1 MAEPED
7 QADGRS
13 QQEGQQSSAEEDSE
27 QQYTEGP
34 EVSPQLEDNGQEI
47 DEGRD
52 PTRSPEEDITTEGG
66 GGSEGEMMDAEK
78 VSTDGEA
85 ISEGEV
91 GSNGETPPETEV
103 EFIGETAP
111 DTDVEFIGETS
122 PGTDVE
128 PTGESIQE
136 TEVESIGE
144 ATPGMDVEPIK
155 KTMTELN
162 VESIG
167 EETSETDVDSIRKAL
182 RGIDLE
188 SITVAYPPKKAK
200 HRKVRPQAEVES
212 TGRAA
217 PEGELEVSDHE
228 KVEALLDELD
238 ELSEIVSSPEVSYS
252 DISPL
257 EMGEDDTNVS
267 ATSTDTFQQGIYEP
281 IEPIEP
287 TEPPEPA
294 EPPKPA
300 ETPEDSTVRAPA
312 HPYQRDFPMG
322 ARHRFRLSIM
332 GSLTPSDTDDLP
344 LETDEPPQQES
355 VQSTPRALEE
365 TRIQFLD
372 QVQSLSP
379 EALLDRATEGSDE
392 AEEEGSQLIV
402 LDPDHPL
409 MIRFQEALKGYLNR
423 QMDKLK
429 LDVQELDVAT
439 KQTRSQRQELGVNLY
454 GVQQHLARLQMQLEK
469 SHDRH
474 SLVACERR
482 RKEEELQCAR
492 SVYNKTCQTANEE
505 RKKLAALQTE
515 VESLALHLFYM
526 QNIEQDVRDDI
537 QVMKQVVRKTETEKM
552 HAEVEKKKQDLFVD
566 QLTERSHQLE
576 ENIALFE
583 AQYLSQAE
591 DTRVLKKAVTE
602 AITEIDTIAV
612 EKKRIL
618 QQWTTSLVGMKHR
631 NEAYKTVMD
640 ALRECQHQ
648 VKSTDSEIEVCKKSI
663 MQEEEKNEKLARLL
677 NRAETEA
684 TLVQKM
690 TAQCLSK
697 QEALQTE
704 FNTYQLALQDTEEM
718 LNKGYVEHSAVLS
731 ELQATRQAFHQEQ
744 ELRQK
749 MDMSMVDKLQE
760 QGTSSKMTK
769 YFHQLLRKLQ
779 KENTNL
785 VTHLSKIDGD
795 IAQATLDITNT
806 NCKIDMHKKKLTEE
820 YNTGVAEAQMTWLR
834 LQQEL
839 VQVTHEREEQ
849 LVSVDQLKKEVHIME
864 QKKLRIESKIAHEK
878 KEQKIVSRHMRDLD
892 NDLSKLNMLLDKN
905 RCSSE
910 ELEQNNIATET
921 EFLRTLKDSERETIQ
936 MQEKLMELSEEKAT
950 LLNSFMEAEHQIM
963 LWEKKIQLA
972 KEMRSSVDSET
983 GQTEIRAMKAEIHR
997 MKVRH
1002 GQLLKQQEKMIRD
1015 MELAVARRETIV
1027 VQAEGQS
1034 KIDKKVITKTE
1045 FHYQQRELQK
1055 KVREMHKATDDCT
1068 NTISELEE
1076 TQKFLSSSLQEKQQL
1091 LSEMQATTDVLE
1103 EEINQLTALKRQNL
1117 LEIVTLQTRGK
1128 HLQAAIEGKYVFL
1141 HRNSRSQLMER
1152 KRLSVRLSQLN
1163 KVLSSVQEDYP
1174 QYQEVLQS
1182 IQQKIATKLETPEP
1196 S

>member
-1 MAEPED
+1 
-7 QADGRS
+7 
-13 QQEGQQSSAEEDSE
+13 
-27 QQYTEGP
+27 
-34 EVSPQLEDNGQEI
+34 
-47 DEGRD
+47 
-52 PTRSPEEDITTEGG
+52 
-66 GGSEGEMMDAEK
+66 MMDAEK

-155 KTMTELN
+155 KTMTKLN

-936 MQEKLMELSEEKAT
+936 MQEKLMELAEEKAT